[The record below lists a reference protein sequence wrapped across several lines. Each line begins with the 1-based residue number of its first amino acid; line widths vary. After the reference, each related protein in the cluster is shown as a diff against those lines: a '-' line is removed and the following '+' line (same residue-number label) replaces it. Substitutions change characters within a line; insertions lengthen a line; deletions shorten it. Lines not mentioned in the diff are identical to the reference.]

1 MRHNNLTKVYLC
13 YKELLESENCKWRKH
28 RMMNG
33 EHNAITDAF
42 EFAGEK

>member
-28 RMMNG
+28 RS

-42 EFAGEK
+42 EFVGEK